1 MLNRKE
7 KKVMQFLF
15 ENCNGKT
22 SALIEPDDILN
33 FLQPQYDVNNIEL
46 EQILSALVLE
56 NYIDVVNS
64 DKNGKLVYCVSLKT
78 KGESFERDL
87 QNSKKSLYKKII
99 STVIFACLSFIVTLI
114 LRAIFS

>member
-33 FLQPQYDVNNIEL
+33 FLQPQYDVNNIDL

-56 NYIDVVNS
+56 NYIVVVNS
-64 DKNGKLVYCVSLKT
+64 DKNGKLVYCVSLKS

-87 QNSKKSLYKKII
+87 QNSKKSLYIKII